1 MRTSEK
7 CHDTLA
13 ASDALKECSR
23 WVKALYRRRWFEF
36 GHSILIPQTLEYWTK
51 KIWFSNRRRRRHR
64 SIRGL
69 VYPARIE
76 SRRIRIQSK
85 LRSNVAQNAL
95 EIQRRW
101 RFNNLNGVSIQY
113 SPHIR
118 MCCTAALLQLM
129 SNFGNELNF
138 LFLCTFFFVYFLL
151 LLPSSPPFRLN
162 WMQAPSSEHDDTC
175 YGTDLNRNW
184 KHEWNERGSSNSP
197 CSDFYAGPKAFSDP
211 ETKALSEYLQ
221 DNRKY
226 LNVCQT
232 FFFSLSLRRSVWQ
245 SAQKY

>member
-1 MRTSEK
+1 MAAGARSERSTHRNRACSLRPACMHANGYRRPWPHSCWRNWWNMIILRVKNHTNNALQNQNRMRTSEK

-138 LFLCTFFFVYFLL
+138 LFLCTFFF
-151 LLPSSPPFRLN
+151 RL
-162 WMQAPSSEHDDTC
+162 
-175 YGTDLNRNW
+175 
-184 KHEWNERGSSNSP
+184 
-197 CSDFYAGPKAFSDP
+197 FSVAV
-211 ETKALSEYLQ
+211 ALF
-221 DNRKY
+221 
-226 LNVCQT
+226 T
-232 FFFSLSLRRSVWQ
+232 TI
-245 SAQKY
+245 